1 MNVIVGVVL
10 TTGDV
15 LKSSRRETAVAG
27 HQLTTT
33 TPAATTP
40 AVVNTVSKHFNCRFL
55 LFKEP

>member
-1 MNVIVGVVL
+1 VIVFVAVVL

-15 LKSSRRETAVAG
+15 LKSYRTETAVAG
-27 HQLTTT
+27 HRCTTT

-40 AVVNTVSKHFNCRFL
+40 VVVHVVLKHCRFL

>member
-1 MNVIVGVVL
+1 VIVFVAVVL

-15 LKSSRRETAVAG
+15 LKSYRTETAVAG
-27 HQLTTT
+27 HRCTTT

-40 AVVNTVSKHFNCRFL
+40 VVIHVVLKHCRFL